1 MGEKT
6 EKASPKKLR
15 DARNKGQVAKSQDFP
30 SAFTFMVSISLIL
43 GLADSLYES
52 LGAFLIQMFQNA
64 GSETA
69 LEKIPAFFRQAA
81 FLILTVSVP
90 IAAAVAC
97 VGVLV
102 NFLII
107 GPVFSLEAM
116 KPDIKKLDPIKGIQ
130 NKFKMKTFVEL
141 LKSMAKII
149 IASYLIYGVIEDLI
163 PSLIKAPSMN
173 MVGNLVIIKTFLNKV
188 ILKVGIFF
196 LAIAVFDLAYQKKN
210 FAKEMMM
217 EKFETKQEYKN
228 SEGDPQIK
236 GKRKE
241 IAREIAYSSGPA
253 AGVKKSKAVITNPV
267 HLAIAIGY
275 EPHSPAPY
283 ILAMGKNYS
292 AQLIIREAEQ
302 HDIPILR
309 NISLAHQLFEE
320 GVLFDFV
327 PESSYEPIAEIVR
340 WIASLEE
347 EEPF

>member
-6 EKASPKKLR
+6 EKATPKKLR

-30 SAFTFMVSISLIL
+30 SAFTFMVSLAITL
-43 GLADSLYES
+43 GMADSLYES
-52 LGAFLIQMFQNA
+52 LGGFLIQMLQSSS
-64 GSETA
+64 SEAAST
-69 LEKIPAFFRQAA
+69 EKIPAFYQQAA

-141 LKSMAKII
+141 IKSILKIT

-163 PSLIKAPSMN
+163 PSLIKAPGMD
-173 MVGNLVIIKTFLNKV
+173 MVGNLVIIKTFLHKV

-217 EKFETKQEYKN
+217 EKFETKQE
-228 SEGDPQIK
+228 
-236 GKRKE
+236 
-241 IAREIAYSSGPA
+241 
-253 AGVKKSKAVITNPV
+253 T
-267 HLAIAIGY
+267 
-275 EPHSPAPY
+275 
-283 ILAMGKNYS
+283 
-292 AQLIIREAEQ
+292 
-302 HDIPILR
+302 
-309 NISLAHQLFEE
+309 
-320 GVLFDFV
+320 
-327 PESSYEPIAEIVR
+327 
-340 WIASLEE
+340 
-347 EEPF
+347 